1 MLSNLYFDLW
11 AKLYIRWI
19 RLKEWVLKKLG
30 NLMPSFGP

>member
-30 NLMPSFGP
+30 KSDA